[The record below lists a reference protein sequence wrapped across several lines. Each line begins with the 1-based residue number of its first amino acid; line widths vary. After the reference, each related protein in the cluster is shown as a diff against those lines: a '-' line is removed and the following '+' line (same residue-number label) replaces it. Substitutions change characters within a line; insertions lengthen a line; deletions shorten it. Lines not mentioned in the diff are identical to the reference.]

1 MSTIFHVLCYLSI
14 QIFGFICSHYVF
26 HFSFT
31 PFGALYLF
39 KGEPLI
45 LLIFRAEKRKLRRQR
60 KKMNLL
66 YLKKMNGKRVMMVIT
81 IRFVLKYLRL
91 DWLVFIYK
99 SIKPHTPPIWHCC
112 GLYLSFALIWIWIK
126 SFLGPKNKFHTPL
139 GLETSDSRIIGY
151 LLTYLV

>member
-1 MSTIFHVLCYLSI
+1 MLQMSNNFSCLCYLSI

-66 YLKKMNGKRVMMVIT
+66 YLKKMKGKRVMMVIT

-99 SIKPHTPPIWHCC
+99 SIKPHTPQFGTVVAYIYRLHWS
-112 GLYLSFALIWIWIK
+112 GSGSKVFSDLKTSFI
-126 SFLGPKNKFHTPL
+126 PL
-139 GLETSDSRIIGY
+139 LDWRLRIVG
-151 LLTYLV
+151 